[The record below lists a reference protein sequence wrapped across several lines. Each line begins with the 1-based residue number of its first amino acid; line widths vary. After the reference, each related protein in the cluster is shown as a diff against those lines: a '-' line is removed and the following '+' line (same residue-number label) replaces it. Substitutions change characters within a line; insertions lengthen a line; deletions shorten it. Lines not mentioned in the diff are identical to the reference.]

1 LSDKTHNTNNLLII
15 MDVLSIC
22 LTSLSSSTKRIF

>member
-22 LTSLSSSTKRIF
+22 LTSSTKMLF